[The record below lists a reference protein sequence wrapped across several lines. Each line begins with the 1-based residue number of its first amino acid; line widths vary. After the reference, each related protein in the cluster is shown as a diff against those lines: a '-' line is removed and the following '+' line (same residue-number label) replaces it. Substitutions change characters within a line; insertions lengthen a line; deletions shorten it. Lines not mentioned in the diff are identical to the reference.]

1 MAAVTGRTAELAA
14 NLDAVEDRLTAACTA
29 ADRRRG
35 DITLVAVTK
44 TFPTADVEALAALG
58 LRDFGENRDQE
69 ARVKAAAVP
78 SVRWHFV
85 GRLQRNKCRSVATYA
100 DAVHSVDRVEV
111 ADALADGAARSG
123 RLIDVLVQVS
133 LDDDAD
139 LDRDRGGA
147 LPHEVPAIAAACA
160 RAPHLRLSGV
170 MAVAPLSADPD
181 DAFGRL
187 AAVAARL
194 RSDYPRADAISAGM
208 SGDLES
214 ALRHGST
221 HVRVGTALLGGRRLP
236 DG

>member
-1 MAAVTGRTAELAA
+1 MTGRTAELAA
-14 NLDAVEDRLTAACTA
+14 NLDAVEDRLTAACAA

-35 DITLVAVTK
+35 DITLVAVSK

-58 LRDFGENRDQE
+58 LKDFGENRDQE

-147 LPHEVPAIAAACA
+147 PPHEVPAIAAACA
-160 RAPHLRLSGV
+160 RAPQLRLSGV

-187 AAVAARL
+187 AEVAARL